1 MSSLYHK
8 IKMESDAKAG
18 RILAREILERNNGDV
33 SKAAKILGISRLT
46 VRRARDGNLEDESKA
61 PKSIKNKTSFNLES
75 IVIEEGKKTGYR
87 YRRLTNY
94 IYRKYALRLNEN
106 TVKAILKRN
115 DVKRKRIRS
124 KNGNVRHLY
133 DYEHLE
139 PFAELQVDTKYVID
153 EKTLPEDVCRHIR
166 KHNLP
171 LFEFN
176 AIDAKTR
183 SRFTAYSYEL
193 NSTFGFSFIMFVVMW
208 LRLNG
213 VRVHIK
219 IRVDNGSEFFSGS
232 ERKKEEWNNY
242 LSLFDAEI
250 YAIPPKAKHLQAL
263 VENSHRH
270 DDESF
275 LIIHAIRAMN
285 KGEFIDKAQRWQ
297 DTWNIARSSFGI
309 GMNGLSPYEKL
320 KDLNTFINLNIYS
333 FPVLLMEDILKAVG
347 TGVEWLSKLNYL
359 TEIINMLKLRKSGKY
374 VHTTCQCFTGNI
386 FKFS

>member
-1 MSSLYHK
+1 MDSLYHEVK
-8 IKMESDAKAG
+8 LKSGVKA
-18 RILAREILERNNGDV
+18 ARVVARKILEQNNGNV
-33 SKAAKILGISRLT
+33 LKTAHILGASRLT
-46 VRRARDGNLEDESKA
+46 VRRARDGNLEDESKT
-61 PKSIKNKTSFNLES
+61 PKNIKNKTPFNLES
-75 IVIEEGKKTGYR
+75 VVIEEGKNTGYR

-94 IYRKYALRLNEN
+94 IYRKYGLTLNEN

-115 DVKRKRIRS
+115 QVKRKRIRS
-124 KNGNVRHLY
+124 KNGNIRHLY

-153 EKTLPEDVCRHIR
+153 EKTLPKEVCEHI
-166 KHNLP
+166 KKYNLP

-193 NSTFGFSFIMFVVMW
+193 NSTFGFSFVLFVVTW
-208 LRLNG
+208 ARLNG
-213 VRVHIK
+213 VKTHIR

-232 ERKKEEWNNY
+232 EKKKIEWNNY
-242 LSLFDAEI
+242 LSLFDAEV
-250 YAIPPKAKHLQAL
+250 YAIPPKAKYLQAL

-297 DTWNIARSSFGI
+297 DSWNIARSSFGI
-309 GMNGLSPYEKL
+309 EMNGLSPYEKL
-320 KDLNTFINLNIYS
+320 KGLNTFINLNIYS

-374 VHTTCQCFTGNI
+374 VHTTCQSRLFLI
-386 FKFS
+386 LI

>member
-1 MSSLYHK
+1 
-8 IKMESDAKAG
+8 MESGAKAA
-18 RILAREILERNNGDV
+18 RVLAREILERNNGDV
-33 SKAAKILGISRLT
+33 SKAADILRVSRFT

-61 PKSIKNKTSFNLES
+61 PKNIKNKTPFNLES
-75 IVIEEGKKTGYR
+75 VVVEEGKKTGYR

-94 IYRKYALRLNEN
+94 IYRKYGIRLNEN

-115 DVKRKRIRS
+115 EVKRKRIRS

-153 EKTLPEDVCRHIR
+153 EKTLPEDVCGHIR

-213 VRVHIK
+213 VKVHIR
-219 IRVDNGSEFFSGS
+219 IRVDNGSEFFRGS
-232 ERKKEEWNNY
+232 ERKKEEWNRY
-242 LSLFDAEI
+242 LSLFDAEV

-285 KGEFIDKAQRWQ
+285 KEMFLNKAQRWQ

-309 GMNGLSPYEKL
+309 GMNGLSPMEKL
-320 KDLNTFINLNIYS
+320 KSLNTLINLNIYS
-333 FPVLLMEDILKAVG
+333 FPVLLMEDILRTAG
-347 TGVEWLSKLNYL
+347 TGVEWLSRLNYL
-359 TEIINMLKLRKSGKY
+359 KELIDMLKLRKSGKY
-374 VHTTCQCFTGNI
+374 VRTTCHTQ
-386 FKFS
+386 

>member
-1 MSSLYHK
+1 MALLYHK
-8 IKMESDAKAG
+8 IKMESGAKAA
-18 RILAREILERNNGDV
+18 RIVAREILERNNGDV
-33 SKAAKILGISRLT
+33 SKAAKILGVSRLT

-61 PKSIKNKTSFNLES
+61 PKNVKNKTPFNLES
-75 IVIEEGKKTGYR
+75 VVVEEGKKTGYR

-94 IYRKYALRLNEN
+94 IYRKYGIKLNEN

-115 DVKRKRIRS
+115 EVKRKRIRS

-193 NSTFGFSFIMFVVMW
+193 NSTFGFSFILFLAAW

-213 VRVHIK
+213 VRVHIR
-219 IRVDNGSEFFSGS
+219 IRVDNGSEFFRGS
-232 ERKKEEWNNY
+232 DRKKEEWNRY
-242 LSLFDAEI
+242 LSLLDTEV

-285 KGEFIDKAQRWQ
+285 KEMFLNKAQRWQ

-309 GMNGLSPYEKL
+309 GMNGLSPYGKL
-320 KDLNTFINLNIYS
+320 KGLNTLVNLNIYS
-333 FPVLLMEDILKAVG
+333 FPVLLMDDILRAAG
-347 TGVEWLSKLNYL
+347 TGVEWLSRLNYL
-359 TEIINMLKLRKSGKY
+359 KGLIDMLKLRKSGKY
-374 VHTTCQCFTGNI
+374 VHTTCPN
-386 FKFS
+386 K